1 MKTNSAVLTVFQVN
15 QALKQMLEETPT
27 FRSLYVQGEIS
38 NYKAHSSGHRYF
50 TLKDEQAALSAVM
63 FRSDAARLRFR
74 PQNGMKVI
82 ARGRISSYPKTG
94 QVQMYVAD
102 MMPDGIGS
110 LTIAFEQ
117 LKQRLYQ
124 EGLFDTERKK
134 PFPAFP
140 STIAIV
146 TSPTGAAVRD
156 MIRILRRRYPIADV
170 ELHPVRVQGEGAAQE
185 IAQAIADVNRRGK
198 ADLIITGRGGGSL
211 EDLWAFNEEVVA
223 RAIAASEI
231 PVISAV
237 GHEPDVTISDFAAD
251 ARASTPS
258 NAAELCVPDR
268 MELHRLLGSL
278 SAGMAA
284 AMQNRLEKERRAYQS
299 LEHRRALKTPTAY
312 LQDRRFAL
320 DHMMTRMQAAAEQT
334 LAQHRQRFGE
344 LAAYL
349 DAFSPLKVLSRGYS
363 VTQREDGRI
372 VTSSALLKKLDRIT
386 VRFAKGSAV
395 CTVEQLKRK

>member
-1 MKTNSAVLTVFQVN
+1 MSTNSTVFTVFQVN
-15 QALKQMLEETPT
+15 QAIKQMLEEMPP
-27 FRSLYVQGEIS
+27 FRNLYVQGEIS

-50 TLKDEQAALSAVM
+50 TLKDERAALSAVM
-63 FRSDAARLRFR
+63 FRSDASRLRFR
-74 PQNGMKVI
+74 PDNGMKVI
-82 ARGRISSYPKTG
+82 ARGRISSYPKSG
-94 QVQMYVAD
+94 QVQMYVVD
-102 MMPDGIGS
+102 MMPDGVGS
-110 LTIAFEQ
+110 LTIAFQQ

-124 EGLFDTERKK
+124 EGLFDTGRKK
-134 PFPAFP
+134 PIPAFP

-156 MIRILRRRYPIADV
+156 MIRILKRRYPIAV
-170 ELHPVRVQGEGAAQE
+170 IEIHPVRVQGEGAAQE
-185 IAQAIADVNRRGK
+185 IAQAIADVNERGK

-211 EDLWAFNEEVVA
+211 EDLWAFNEEIVA
-223 RAIAASEI
+223 RAIAASDI

-268 MELHRLLGSL
+268 MELQRLLL
-278 SAGMAA
+278 SRSSQMAA
-284 AMQNRLEKERRAYQS
+284 AMQNRLKKEKSAYQA
-299 LEHRRALKTPTAY
+299 LEHRRELKTPTAY

-320 DHMMTRMQAAAEQT
+320 DHMLTRMQAATEQT
-334 LAQHRQRFGE
+334 LAQQRQQFGE

-363 VTQREDGRI
+363 VVHREDGRI
-372 VTSSALLKKLDRIT
+372 VTSSALLKKQDHIT

-395 CTVEQLKRK
+395 CLVEQIKRK

>member
-1 MKTNSAVLTVFQVN
+1 MSTNSAVLTVSQVN
-15 QALKQMLEETPT
+15 QTIKQMLEETST
-27 FRSLYVQGEIS
+27 FRSLYVQGELS

-50 TLKDEQAALSAVM
+50 TLKDEQSALSAVM
-63 FRSDAARLRFR
+63 FRSDASRLRFR

-134 PFPAFP
+134 PFPEFP

-156 MIRILRRRYPIADV
+156 MIRILRRRYPIAAV

-185 IAQAIADVNRRGK
+185 IAQAIADVNRRGN

-223 RAIAASEI
+223 RAIAASDI

-268 MELHRLLGSL
+268 MELQRLLRSL
-278 SAGMAA
+278 SAEMTA
-284 AMQNRLEKERRAYQS
+284 AMHNRLDRERRSYQA
-299 LEHRRALKTPTAY
+299 LEHRRELRTPSAY

-320 DHMMTRMQAAAEQT
+320 DHVVTRLQAAAEQN
-334 LAQHRQRFGE
+334 LARHHRQFGE

-349 DAFSPLKVLSRGYS
+349 DAFSPLKVLARGYS

-372 VTSSALLKKLDRIT
+372 VTSSALLKKQERIT

-395 CTVEQLKRK
+395 CTVEQVKRK